1 MMAEA
6 PARAGGRKPPPRMA
20 QQQAQQDEWVPF
32 RVSWG
37 QEHGADARRLLAVV
51 CRRGDIRGTDVGA
64 IRIQRTFSVVNV
76 NANVAEG
83 FARQSV
89 KPDPRDPMIKIRL
102 DARADERN

>member
-1 MMAEA
+1 MA
-6 PARAGGRKPPPRMA
+6 A
-20 QQQAQQDEWVPF
+20 QQQQGHDEWVPF

-51 CRRGDIRGTDVGA
+51 CRRGDIRGSDVGA

-76 NANVAEG
+76 NANVADD

-89 KPDPRDPMIKIRL
+89 KPDPRDPQIRIRP
-102 DARADERN
+102 DARS